1 MCRPREQRG
10 FTSWMSLDAVSPQGE
25 PMFRLSVIFAV
36 LLLLAGCAVAPSHA
50 PALTTSSQD
59 AVPAVAASTAL
70 AATVAPASSR
80 PAAVG
85 EHAPA
90 SHASQAYVP
99 LHQIEPAPAMVSP
112 GSIAQPAPARQGM
125 GEMPPAEASVTPP
138 TSSPPSI
145 APISPT
151 TGSARVL
158 SRHVT
163 ASQALRPSSRVNLS
177 GVVQLVAMTGQQ
189 IDAQDMADTVVY
201 FIPDAGA
208 PHPHPGT
215 YTIDMHHRMFHPSM
229 LVIPLGSTVS
239 FPNRDKYLHN
249 VFSVTPGSQFN
260 LGLQGYGQAGQ
271 HTFTKSG
278 LVLVNCNVHPS
289 MQATILVVATPYI
302 ARPAANG
309 QFNLKDLP
317 PGPGVLTVWQPRAGS
332 LTRHIVLPLTTRL
345 SLRVVI
351 SQPRLL
357 PHARLSSVFPD
368 AGAR

>member
-1 MCRPREQRG
+1 
-10 FTSWMSLDAVSPQGE
+10 
-25 PMFRLSVIFAV
+25 MFRLSAIFAV

-50 PALTTSSQD
+50 LPIAVSPHDT
-59 AVPAVAASTAL
+59 VPAVAAPAAL
-70 AATVAPASSR
+70 AVTAAPASSR
-80 PAAVG
+80 PAAAVVR
-85 EHAPA
+85 APT
-90 SHASQAYVP
+90 SPASQAHVLP
-99 LHQIEPAPAMVSP
+99 NQIEPAPTIVSS
-112 GSIAQPAPARQGM
+112 GSIARPAPVRQVLD
-125 GEMPPAEASVTPP
+125 EMPLAAASAAPPA
-138 TSSPPSI
+138 SSHQAISP
-145 APISPT
+145 APIHAP
-151 TGSARVL
+151 VL
-158 SRHVT
+158 SRHML
-163 ASQALRPSSRVNLS
+163 APRILRPSARVNLS

-189 IDAQDMADTVVY
+189 IDAQDMADAVVY
-201 FIPDAGA
+201 YVPDAGA

-229 LVIPLGSTVS
+229 LVIPLGSTVT

-278 LVLVNCNVHPS
+278 LVLINCNVHPS
-289 MQATILVVATPYI
+289 MQATIFVVATPYI